1 MGRPA
6 IHHWHFTVTASS
18 IDVLG
23 HVNNREY
30 LRWTETA
37 ATAHAESLGWPLDAM
52 KRAGGVW
59 VAHRHWIEYLQP
71 AHQGDEIDLYTWVET
86 MGSAASLRRF
96 AVKSGER
103 LLAVA
108 ATEWVYVD
116 VERMRP
122 CLIPETVASSFP
134 LVPADDERLAAL
146 GIARAPRWNPTG
158 RNAGGR

>member
-1 MGRPA
+1 M
-6 IHHWHFTVTASS
+6 
-18 IDVLG
+18 LG

-30 LRWTETA
+30 LSWTETA

-59 VAHRHWIEYLQP
+59 GAHRHWIEYLQP

-116 VERMRP
+116 VE
-122 CLIPETVASSFP
+122 TVASSFP